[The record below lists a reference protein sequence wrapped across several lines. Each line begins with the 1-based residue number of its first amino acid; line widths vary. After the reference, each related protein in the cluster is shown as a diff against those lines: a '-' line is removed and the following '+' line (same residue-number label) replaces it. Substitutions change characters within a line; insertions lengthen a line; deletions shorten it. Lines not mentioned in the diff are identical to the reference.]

1 MTASPK
7 TIPNKFR
14 PIASLGNG
22 GSCLKAAFSRNPISI
37 KRSLIHETMK
47 KIRNDELEPAI
58 IDWPVYMRRAI
69 DLAGNAIN
77 TSPNPRVG
85 CVLVKNQEIV
95 GEGWHVAVG
104 EAHAEVMALRQAGD
118 RAKSSIAFVSL
129 EPCSHTGRT
138 GPCSDALINAEVSQ
152 VVIACIDPNPEV
164 AGKGIEKLIAAG
176 IHVTQLTDF
185 DSLAR
190 AVTPGYFKRREQ
202 GIPYV
207 RCKLAMSLDGRTALA
222 NGESKWISGR
232 QSRSDVQ
239 RLRAASSAVITGIET
254 VLADDPSL
262 NVRIDDLNLAQE
274 ELTRNE
280 KALSKQPLRVILDSQ
295 LRTPDVAKILALPG
309 EVKIFSIDPPDTAKN
324 PASNVE
330 YLQAATSGKRV
341 SLHCVLKSLATDF
354 ACTEVLVE
362 AGATLSTAFI
372 QAGLVDELIVYIAP
386 KLLGSDARSLL
397 NIVGIESM
405 SDSWD
410 FEITDLRQID
420 RDIRVVLK
428 PA

>member
-1 MTASPK
+1 MK
-7 TIPNKFR
+7 
-14 PIASLGNG
+14 
-22 GSCLKAAFSRNPISI
+22 
-37 KRSLIHETMK
+37 TMK
-47 KIRNDELEPAI
+47 KISNDKLQPEIL
-58 IDWPVYMRRAI
+58 DWPVYMRRAI

-85 CVLVKNQEIV
+85 CVLVINQEIV
-95 GEGWHVAVG
+95 GEGWHVALG
-104 EAHAEVMALRQAGD
+104 EAHAEVMALEQAGD

-138 GPCSDALINAEVSQ
+138 GPCSDALIKAGVSQ
-152 VVIACIDPNPEV
+152 VVIACIDPNVEV
-164 AGKGIEKLIAAG
+164 AGKGVEKLIAAG
-176 IHVTQLTDF
+176 IPVTQLTDF

-190 AVTPGYFKRREQ
+190 AVTPGYFKRREE

-222 NGESKWISGR
+222 NGESKWISGQ

-239 RLRAASSAVITGIET
+239 RLRAESSAVITGIET

-262 NVRIDDLNLAQE
+262 NVRIGDLNLAQE
-274 ELTRNE
+274 DLARNE
-280 KALSKQPLRVILDSQ
+280 KALSKQPLRVILDSH
-295 LRTPDVAKILALPG
+295 LRTPTEAKILSLPG
-309 EVKIFSIDPPDTAKN
+309 EVKVFSIDTPGTVKN

-330 YLQAATSGKRV
+330 YLQAAASGKRV
-341 SLHCVLKSLATDF
+341 SLHSVLESLASDF

-372 QAGLVDELIVYIAP
+372 KAGLVDELIVYIAP

-397 NIVGIESM
+397 NIAGIESM
-405 SDSWD
+405 SDSLN
-410 FEITDLRQID
+410 FEITDLHQID
-420 RDIRVVLK
+420 CDIRVVLK
-428 PA
+428 PV

>member
-1 MTASPK
+1 MK
-7 TIPNKFR
+7 
-14 PIASLGNG
+14 
-22 GSCLKAAFSRNPISI
+22 
-37 KRSLIHETMK
+37 TMK
-47 KIRNDELEPAI
+47 KIRNDELEPEI

-77 TSPNPRVG
+77 TSPNPKVG
-85 CVLVKNQEIV
+85 CVLVKNEEIV

-104 EAHAEVMALRQAGD
+104 EAHAEVMALTQAGD
-118 RAKSSIAFVSL
+118 QAKSSIAFVSL

-138 GPCSDALINAEVSQ
+138 GPCSDALINAGVSQ

-164 AGKGIEKLIAAG
+164 AGNGVERLLKAG
-176 IHVTQLTDF
+176 IPVTQLVDF
-185 DSLAR
+185 EPLAR

-239 RLRAASSAVITGIET
+239 RLRAASGAVITGIET

-262 NVRIDDLNLAQE
+262 NVRIDDMNLAQE
-274 ELTRNE
+274 EIARNE
-280 KALSKQPLRVILDSQ
+280 LSLSKQPLRVILDSQ
-295 LRTPDVAKILALPG
+295 LRTPDTAKILALPG
-309 EVKIFSIDPPDTAKN
+309 DVKIFTISPPGAAKN

-330 YLQAATSGKRV
+330 YLQTEASGKRV
-341 SLHCVLKSLATDF
+341 SLHSVLESLASDF

-397 NIVGIESM
+397 NIAGIESM
-405 SDSWD
+405 SDSLD
-410 FEITDLRQID
+410 FEISDLRQID
-420 RDIRVVLK
+420 CDIRVVLK
-428 PA
+428 PILI

>member
-1 MTASPK
+1 MK
-7 TIPNKFR
+7 T
-14 PIASLGNG
+14 L
-22 GSCLKAAFSRNPISI
+22 
-37 KRSLIHETMK
+37 K
-47 KIRNDELEPAI
+47 KIRNDQLEPEV

-69 DLAGNAIN
+69 DLAGNSIN
-77 TSPNPRVG
+77 TGPNPRVG
-85 CVLVKNQEIV
+85 CVLVKDQEIV

-104 EAHAEVMALRQAGD
+104 EDHAEVMALKRAGD
-118 RAKSSIAFVSL
+118 SAKSSIAFVSL

-138 GPCSDALINAEVSQ
+138 APCSDALIDAGVSE
-152 VVIACIDPNPEV
+152 VVIASIDPNPKV
-164 AGKGIEKLIAAG
+164 SGNGVKKLLEAG
-176 IHVTQLTDF
+176 IAVTQLTDL

-190 AVTPGYFKRREQ
+190 AISPGYFKRREQ
-202 GIPYV
+202 GMPYV

-222 NGESKWISGR
+222 NGESKWISGA
-232 QSRSDVQ
+232 QSRADVQ

-254 VLADDPSL
+254 VLADDSSL
-262 NVRIDDLNLAQE
+262 NVRVDDLNLHQE
-274 ELTRNE
+274 ELDRNQI
-280 KALSKQPLRVILDSQ
+280 ALSKQPLRVILDSQ
-295 LRTPDVAKILALPG
+295 LRTPDTAKILSLPG
-309 EVKIFSIDPPDTAKN
+309 AVKIFSTVPSEAAKHS
-324 PASNVE
+324 AQNVE
-330 YLQAATSGKRV
+330 CLQVAASGKRV
-341 SLHCVLKSLATDF
+341 NLHSVLESLASDF
-354 ACTEVLVE
+354 ECTEVLVE

-405 SDSWD
+405 SDSLN

>member
-1 MTASPK
+1 MK
-7 TIPNKFR
+7 
-14 PIASLGNG
+14 
-22 GSCLKAAFSRNPISI
+22 
-37 KRSLIHETMK
+37 TMK
-47 KIRNDELEPAI
+47 KISNDKLQPEIL
-58 IDWPVYMRRAI
+58 DWPVYMRRAI

-85 CVLVKNQEIV
+85 CVLVINQEIV
-95 GEGWHVAVG
+95 GEGWHVALG
-104 EAHAEVMALRQAGD
+104 EAHAEVMALEQAGD

-138 GPCSDALINAEVSQ
+138 GPCSDALIKAGVSQ
-152 VVIACIDPNPEV
+152 VVIACIDPNVEV
-164 AGKGIEKLIAAG
+164 AGKGVEKLIAAG
-176 IHVTQLTDF
+176 IPVTQLTDF

-222 NGESKWISGR
+222 NGESKWISGQ

-239 RLRAASSAVITGIET
+239 RLRAESSAVITGIET

-262 NVRIDDLNLAQE
+262 NVRIGDLNLAQE
-274 ELTRNE
+274 DLARNE
-280 KALSKQPLRVILDSQ
+280 KALSKQPLRVILDSH
-295 LRTPDVAKILALPG
+295 LRTPTEAKILSLPG
-309 EVKIFSIDPPDTAKN
+309 EVKVFSIDTPGTAKN
-324 PASNVE
+324 LASNVE
-330 YLQAATSGKRV
+330 YVQAAASGKRV
-341 SLHCVLKSLATDF
+341 SLHSVLESLASDF

-397 NIVGIESM
+397 NIAGIESM
-405 SDSWD
+405 SDSLN
-410 FEITDLRQID
+410 FEITDLQQID
-420 RDIRVVLK
+420 CDIRVVLK
-428 PA
+428 PV

>member
-1 MTASPK
+1 MK
-7 TIPNKFR
+7 TMEK
-14 PIASLGNG
+14 
-22 GSCLKAAFSRNPISI
+22 IS
-37 KRSLIHETMK
+37 
-47 KIRNDELEPAI
+47 NDKLQPGI
-58 IDWPVYMRRAI
+58 LDWPVYMRRAI
-69 DLAGNAIN
+69 VLAGNAIN

-85 CVLVKNQEIV
+85 CVLVINQEIV
-95 GEGWHVAVG
+95 GEGWHVALG
-104 EAHAEVMALRQAGD
+104 EAHAEVMALEQAGD

-138 GPCSDALINAEVSQ
+138 GPCSDALIKAGVSQ
-152 VVIACIDPNPEV
+152 VVIACIDPNVEV
-164 AGKGIEKLIAAG
+164 AGKGVEKLIAAG
-176 IHVTQLTDF
+176 IPVTQLTDF

-222 NGESKWISGR
+222 NGESKWISGQ

-239 RLRAASSAVITGIET
+239 RLRAESSAVITGIET

-262 NVRIDDLNLAQE
+262 NVRIGDLNLAQE
-274 ELTRNE
+274 DLARNE
-280 KALSKQPLRVILDSQ
+280 KALSKQPLRVILDSH
-295 LRTPDVAKILALPG
+295 LRTPTEAKILSLPG
-309 EVKIFSIDPPDTAKN
+309 EVKVFSIDTPGTAKN
-324 PASNVE
+324 LASNVE
-330 YLQAATSGKRV
+330 YVQAAASGKRV
-341 SLHCVLKSLATDF
+341 SLHSVLESLASDF

-397 NIVGIESM
+397 NIAGIESM
-405 SDSWD
+405 SDSLN
-410 FEITDLRQID
+410 FEITDLQQID

-428 PA
+428 PV

>member
-1 MTASPK
+1 MK
-7 TIPNKFR
+7 
-14 PIASLGNG
+14 
-22 GSCLKAAFSRNPISI
+22 
-37 KRSLIHETMK
+37 TMK
-47 KIRNDELEPAI
+47 KISNDKLQPEIL
-58 IDWPVYMRRAI
+58 DWPVYMRRAI

-85 CVLVKNQEIV
+85 CVLVINQEIV
-95 GEGWHVAVG
+95 GEGWHVALG
-104 EAHAEVMALRQAGD
+104 EAHAEVMALEQAGD

-138 GPCSDALINAEVSQ
+138 GPCSDALIKAGVSQ
-152 VVIACIDPNPEV
+152 VVIACIDPNVEV
-164 AGKGIEKLIAAG
+164 AGKGVEKLIAAG
-176 IHVTQLTDF
+176 IPVTQLTDF

-222 NGESKWISGR
+222 NGESKWISGQ

-239 RLRAASSAVITGIET
+239 RLRAESSAVITGIET

-262 NVRIDDLNLAQE
+262 NVRIGDLNLTQE
-274 ELTRNE
+274 DLARNE
-280 KALSKQPLRVILDSQ
+280 KALSKQPLRVILDSH
-295 LRTPDVAKILALPG
+295 LRTPTEAKILSLPG
-309 EVKIFSIDPPDTAKN
+309 EVKVFSIDTPGTAKN
-324 PASNVE
+324 LASNVE
-330 YLQAATSGKRV
+330 YVQAAASGKRV
-341 SLHCVLKSLATDF
+341 SLHSVLESLASDF

-397 NIVGIESM
+397 NIAGIESM
-405 SDSWD
+405 SDSLN
-410 FEITDLRQID
+410 FEITDLQQID
-420 RDIRVVLK
+420 CDIRVVLK
-428 PA
+428 PV

>member
-1 MTASPK
+1 MK
-7 TIPNKFR
+7 
-14 PIASLGNG
+14 
-22 GSCLKAAFSRNPISI
+22 
-37 KRSLIHETMK
+37 TMK
-47 KIRNDELEPAI
+47 KISNDKLQPEIL
-58 IDWPVYMRRAI
+58 DWPVYMRRAI

-85 CVLVKNQEIV
+85 CVLVINQEIV
-95 GEGWHVAVG
+95 GEGWHVALG
-104 EAHAEVMALRQAGD
+104 EAHAEVMALEQAGD

-138 GPCSDALINAEVSQ
+138 GPCSDALIKAGVSQ
-152 VVIACIDPNPEV
+152 VVIACIDPNVEV
-164 AGKGIEKLIAAG
+164 AGKGVEKLIAAG
-176 IHVTQLTDF
+176 IPVTQLTDF

-222 NGESKWISGR
+222 NGESKWISGQ

-239 RLRAASSAVITGIET
+239 RLRAESSAVITGIET

-262 NVRIDDLNLAQE
+262 NVRIGDLNLTQE
-274 ELTRNE
+274 DLARNE
-280 KALSKQPLRVILDSQ
+280 KALSKQPLRVILDSH
-295 LRTPDVAKILALPG
+295 LRTPTEAKILSLPG
-309 EVKIFSIDPPDTAKN
+309 EVKVFSIDTPGTAKN
-324 PASNVE
+324 LASNVE
-330 YLQAATSGKRV
+330 YVQAAASGKRV
-341 SLHCVLKSLATDF
+341 SLHSVLESLASDF

-372 QAGLVDELIVYIAP
+372 KAGLVDELIVYIAP

-397 NIVGIESM
+397 NIAGIESM
-405 SDSWD
+405 SDSLN
-410 FEITDLRQID
+410 FEITDLHQID
-420 RDIRVVLK
+420 CDIRVVLK
-428 PA
+428 PV

>member
-1 MTASPK
+1 
-7 TIPNKFR
+7 
-14 PIASLGNG
+14 
-22 GSCLKAAFSRNPISI
+22 
-37 KRSLIHETMK
+37 MK
-47 KIRNDELEPAI
+47 KIRNDQLEPEV

-77 TSPNPRVG
+77 TASNPKVG
-85 CVLVKNQEIV
+85 CVLVTDQEIV

-104 EAHAEVMALRQAGD
+104 EDHAEIMALKQAGD

-138 GPCSDALINAEVSQ
+138 GPCSDALIKAGVSQ
-152 VVIACIDPNPEV
+152 VVIASIDPNPEV
-164 AGKGIEKLIAAG
+164 AGSGVAKLLAAG
-176 IHVTQLTDF
+176 IAVTQLTDF
-185 DSLAR
+185 DPLSR

-222 NGESKWISGR
+222 NGESKWISGQ
-232 QSRSDVQ
+232 QSRADVQ
-239 RLRAASSAVITGIET
+239 RLRAASGAVITGIET

-262 NVRIDDLNLAQE
+262 NVRIDELNLHQE
-274 ELTRNE
+274 ELDRNQ
-280 KALSKQPLRVILDSQ
+280 LSLSRQPLRVILDSQ
-295 LRTPDVAKILALPG
+295 LRTPDTAKILSMPG
-309 EVKIFSIDPPDTAKN
+309 AVKIFSTESFGGAKT

-330 YLQAATSGKRV
+330 YLQVAASGKRV
-341 SLHCVLKSLATDF
+341 NLHSVLESLASDF
-354 ACTEVLVE
+354 ECAEVLVE
-362 AGATLSTAFI
+362 AGTTLSTAFI

-405 SDSWD
+405 SDSLD
-410 FEITDLRQID
+410 FEVTDLRQID

>member
-1 MTASPK
+1 MK
-7 TIPNKFR
+7 
-14 PIASLGNG
+14 
-22 GSCLKAAFSRNPISI
+22 
-37 KRSLIHETMK
+37 TMK
-47 KIRNDELEPAI
+47 KISNDKLQPEIL
-58 IDWPVYMRRAI
+58 DWPVYMRRAI

-85 CVLVKNQEIV
+85 CVLVINQEIV
-95 GEGWHVAVG
+95 GEGWHVALG
-104 EAHAEVMALRQAGD
+104 EAHAEVMALEQAGD

-138 GPCSDALINAEVSQ
+138 GPCSDALIKAGVSQ
-152 VVIACIDPNPEV
+152 VVIACIDPNVEV
-164 AGKGIEKLIAAG
+164 AGKGVEKLIAAG
-176 IHVTQLTDF
+176 IPVTQLTDF

-239 RLRAASSAVITGIET
+239 RLRAESSAVITGVET

-262 NVRIDDLNLAQE
+262 NVRIGDLNLHQE
-274 ELTRNE
+274 DLARNE

-309 EVKIFSIDPPDTAKN
+309 EVKIFTIALPDTAKN

-330 YLQAATSGKRV
+330 YLQAEACGQRV
-341 SLHCVLKSLATDF
+341 SLHSVLESLASDF

-397 NIVGIESM
+397 NIAGIESI
-405 SDSWD
+405 SDSLN
-410 FEITDLRQID
+410 FEITDLRQIGC
-420 RDIRVVLK
+420 DIRIVLK

>member
-1 MTASPK
+1 MK
-7 TIPNKFR
+7 
-14 PIASLGNG
+14 
-22 GSCLKAAFSRNPISI
+22 
-37 KRSLIHETMK
+37 TMK
-47 KIRNDELEPAI
+47 KISNDKLQPEIL
-58 IDWPVYMRRAI
+58 DWPVYMRRAI

-85 CVLVKNQEIV
+85 CVLVINQEIV
-95 GEGWHVAVG
+95 GEGWHVALG
-104 EAHAEVMALRQAGD
+104 EAHAEVMALEQAGD

-138 GPCSDALINAEVSQ
+138 GPCSDALIKAGVSQ
-152 VVIACIDPNPEV
+152 VVIACIDPNVEV
-164 AGKGIEKLIAAG
+164 AGKGVEKLIAAG
-176 IHVTQLTDF
+176 IPVTQLTDF

-222 NGESKWISGR
+222 NGESKWISGQ

-239 RLRAASSAVITGIET
+239 RLRAESSAVITGIET

-262 NVRIDDLNLAQE
+262 NVRIGDLNLAQE
-274 ELTRNE
+274 DLARNE
-280 KALSKQPLRVILDSQ
+280 KALSKQPLRVILDSH
-295 LRTPDVAKILALPG
+295 LRTPTEAKILSLPG
-309 EVKIFSIDPPDTAKN
+309 EVKVFSIDTPGTAKN
-324 PASNVE
+324 LASNVE
-330 YLQAATSGKRV
+330 YVQAAASGKRV
-341 SLHCVLKSLATDF
+341 SLHSVLESLASDF

-372 QAGLVDELIVYIAP
+372 KAGLVDELIVYIAP

-397 NIVGIESM
+397 NIAGIESM
-405 SDSWD
+405 SDSLK
-410 FEITDLRQID
+410 FEITDLQQID
-420 RDIRVVLK
+420 CDIRVVLK
-428 PA
+428 PV

>member
-1 MTASPK
+1 MK
-7 TIPNKFR
+7 
-14 PIASLGNG
+14 
-22 GSCLKAAFSRNPISI
+22 
-37 KRSLIHETMK
+37 TMK
-47 KIRNDELEPAI
+47 KISNDKLQPEIL
-58 IDWPVYMRRAI
+58 DWPVYMRRAI

-85 CVLVKNQEIV
+85 CVLVINQEIV
-95 GEGWHVAVG
+95 GEGWHVALG
-104 EAHAEVMALRQAGD
+104 EAHAEVMALEQAGD

-138 GPCSDALINAEVSQ
+138 GPCSDALIKAGVSQ
-152 VVIACIDPNPEV
+152 VVIACIDPNVEV
-164 AGKGIEKLIAAG
+164 AGKGVEKLIAAG
-176 IHVTQLTDF
+176 IPVTQLTDF

-222 NGESKWISGR
+222 NGESKWISGQ

-239 RLRAASSAVITGIET
+239 RLRAESSAVITGIET

-262 NVRIDDLNLAQE
+262 TVRIGDLNLAQE
-274 ELTRNE
+274 DLARNE
-280 KALSKQPLRVILDSQ
+280 KALSKQPLRVILDSH
-295 LRTPDVAKILALPG
+295 LRTPTEAKILSLPG
-309 EVKIFSIDPPDTAKN
+309 EVKVFSIDTPGTAKN
-324 PASNVE
+324 LASNVE
-330 YLQAATSGKRV
+330 YVQAAASGKRV
-341 SLHCVLKSLATDF
+341 SLHSVLESLASDF

-372 QAGLVDELIVYIAP
+372 KAGLVDELIVYIAP

-397 NIVGIESM
+397 NIAGIESM
-405 SDSWD
+405 SDSLN
-410 FEITDLRQID
+410 FEITDLQQID
-420 RDIRVVLK
+420 CDIRVVLK
-428 PA
+428 PV

>member
-1 MTASPK
+1 MK
-7 TIPNKFR
+7 TMEK
-14 PIASLGNG
+14 
-22 GSCLKAAFSRNPISI
+22 IS
-37 KRSLIHETMK
+37 
-47 KIRNDELEPAI
+47 NDKLQPEIL
-58 IDWPVYMRRAI
+58 DWPVYMRRAI

-85 CVLVKNQEIV
+85 CVLVINQEIV
-95 GEGWHVAVG
+95 GEGWHVALG
-104 EAHAEVMALRQAGD
+104 EAHAEVMALEQAGD

-138 GPCSDALINAEVSQ
+138 GPCSDALIKAGVSQ
-152 VVIACIDPNPEV
+152 VVIACIDPNVEV
-164 AGKGIEKLIAAG
+164 AGKGVEKLIAAG
-176 IHVTQLTDF
+176 IPVTQLTDF

-222 NGESKWISGR
+222 NGESKWISGQ

-239 RLRAASSAVITGIET
+239 RLRAESSAVITGIET

-262 NVRIDDLNLAQE
+262 NVRIGDLNLAQE
-274 ELTRNE
+274 DLARNE
-280 KALSKQPLRVILDSQ
+280 KALSKQPLRVILDSH
-295 LRTPDVAKILALPG
+295 LRTPTEAKILSLPG
-309 EVKIFSIDPPDTAKN
+309 EVKVFSIDTPGTAKN
-324 PASNVE
+324 LASNVE
-330 YLQAATSGKRV
+330 YVQAAASGKRV
-341 SLHCVLKSLATDF
+341 SLHSVLESLASDF

-397 NIVGIESM
+397 NIAGIESM
-405 SDSWD
+405 SDSLN
-410 FEITDLRQID
+410 FEITDLQQID

-428 PA
+428 PV

>member
-1 MTASPK
+1 MK
-7 TIPNKFR
+7 
-14 PIASLGNG
+14 
-22 GSCLKAAFSRNPISI
+22 
-37 KRSLIHETMK
+37 TMK
-47 KIRNDELEPAI
+47 KISNDKLQPEIL
-58 IDWPVYMRRAI
+58 DWPVYMRRAI

-85 CVLVKNQEIV
+85 CVLVINQEIV
-95 GEGWHVAVG
+95 GEGWHVALG
-104 EAHAEVMALRQAGD
+104 EAHAEVMALEQAGD

-138 GPCSDALINAEVSQ
+138 GPCSDALIKAGVSQ
-152 VVIACIDPNPEV
+152 VVIACIDPNVEV
-164 AGKGIEKLIAAG
+164 AGKGVEKLIAAG
-176 IHVTQLTDF
+176 IPVTQLTDF

-222 NGESKWISGR
+222 NGESKWISGQ

-239 RLRAASSAVITGIET
+239 RLRAESSAVITGIET

-262 NVRIDDLNLAQE
+262 NVRIGDLNLTQE
-274 ELTRNE
+274 DLARNE
-280 KALSKQPLRVILDSQ
+280 KALSKQPLRVILDSH
-295 LRTPDVAKILALPG
+295 LRTPTEAKILSLPG
-309 EVKIFSIDPPDTAKN
+309 EVKVFSIDTPGTAKN
-324 PASNVE
+324 LASNVE
-330 YLQAATSGKRV
+330 YVQAAASGKRV
-341 SLHCVLKSLATDF
+341 SLHSVLESLASDF

-372 QAGLVDELIVYIAP
+372 KAGLVDELIVYIAP

-397 NIVGIESM
+397 NIAGIESM
-405 SDSWD
+405 SDSLN
-410 FEITDLRQID
+410 FEITDLQQID
-420 RDIRVVLK
+420 CDIRAVLK
-428 PA
+428 PV

>member
-1 MTASPK
+1 MK
-7 TIPNKFR
+7 
-14 PIASLGNG
+14 
-22 GSCLKAAFSRNPISI
+22 
-37 KRSLIHETMK
+37 TMK
-47 KIRNDELEPAI
+47 KIRNDELEPEI

-85 CVLVKNQEIV
+85 CVLVTNQEIV

-104 EAHAEVMALRQAGD
+104 EAHAEVMALKQAGD

-129 EPCSHTGRT
+129 EPCSHTGLT
-138 GPCSDALINAEVSQ
+138 GPCSDALIKAGVSQ
-152 VVIACIDPNPEV
+152 VVIASIDPNPEV
-164 AGKGIEKLIAAG
+164 AGSGVEKLIAAG
-176 IHVTQLTDF
+176 ITVTQLTDF

-207 RCKLAMSLDGRTALA
+207 RCKLAMSLDGRSALA
-222 NGESKWISGR
+222 NGQSKWISGSA
-232 QSRSDVQ
+232 SRSDVQ

-262 NVRIDDLNLAQE
+262 NVRVDDLNLHQE
-274 ELTRNE
+274 EIARYELS
-280 KALSKQPLRVILDSQ
+280 LSKQPLRVILDSQ
-295 LRTPDVAKILALPG
+295 LRTPDAAKILTLPG
-309 EVKIFSIDPPDTAKN
+309 DVKIFSLGPPDTAKN

-330 YLQAATSGKRV
+330 YLQAAPSGKRV
-341 SLHCVLKSLATDF
+341 NLHCVLESLASDF

-386 KLLGSDARSLL
+386 KLLGSDARSML
-397 NIVGIESM
+397 NIAGIESM
-405 SDSWD
+405 SDSLD
-410 FEITDLRQID
+410 FEIVDLRQID
-420 RDIRVVLK
+420 GDIRVVLK
-428 PA
+428 PVRI